1 MIHRRYFI
9 KRHSETVTVR
19 NYRIAHCSL
28 KDKFV
33 VLFIII
39 FGSLPFPIR
48 AEYCDERVCLSVCLS
63 VCPQACLRDY
73 NFCVCVSFVWTA
85 ARSSSVGVA
94 IRYVLPVLWMTSYSH
109 TLCSGCT
116 LIQLQ
121 RVTSLR
127 RRMQAN
133 APATSCRRRQ
143 RAPRLD
149 ESIVQGVSGSEPAIH
164 HRCMIISTRCP
175 NKNVHLSF
183 YE

>member
-1 MIHRRYFI
+1 MIHRSYFI

-73 NFCVCVSFVWTA
+73 NFCVCFLCVDRGSVLLCRRCDTLCTSGFVDDVIFT
-85 ARSSSVGVA
+85 
-94 IRYVLPVLWMTSYSH
+94 H
-109 TLCSGCT
+109 TLQWMHVDTVAASD
-116 LIQLQ
+116 
-121 RVTSLR
+121 VTAS
-127 RRMQAN
+127 
-133 APATSCRRRQ
+133 SC
-143 RAPRLD
+143 A
-149 ESIVQGVSGSEPAIH
+149 G
-164 HRCMIISTRCP
+164 
-175 NKNVHLSF
+175 
-183 YE
+183 